1 MRLRSSSALSLL
13 TTLVLSL
20 SLSPPLRAQDA
31 PTDAD
36 REKLVQLQGIDVK
49 GTRLPAQSIIRLS
62 GLKVGQQV
70 NYSIINEACHKI
82 TSTGLV
88 KLIDYTYDMYPGKPG
103 ILLSLKLV
111 DELPLFPAKITPA
124 ADADRLWQC
133 LQSADPIFMRE
144 MPRTEK
150 ALSFYEANIDRCL
163 KNQGL
168 TNQYTSSTVSCDAQG
183 NASEVIFRIRQYRGG
198 SAHTGPEGK

>member
-1 MRLRSSSALSLL
+1 VRSLVSSAPSLTAAFL
-13 TTLVLSL
+13 ISL
-20 SLSPPLRAQDA
+20 SLSPPAPAQDA
-31 PTDAD
+31 PTQGD
-36 REKLVQLQGIDVK
+36 REKLVQLEAIDVK
-49 GTRLPAQSIIRLS
+49 GTRLPIQSVIRLS

-70 NYSIINEACHKI
+70 NYPIIKDACHKI

-103 ILLSLKLV
+103 VLLSLKLI

-124 ADADRLWQC
+124 EDAEHLWQC

-163 KNQGL
+163 KNQGR
-168 TNQYTSSTVSCDAQG
+168 TNEYTSSTVACDAQG
-183 NASEVIFRIRQYRGG
+183 NASEVVFRIRQYRGG
-198 SAHTGPEGK
+198 ASSRGAAAR